1 MKKIFFLAAA
11 MAASMSLM
19 AQVEFHY
26 LPTAG
31 DKNAAGVEFTKSD
44 KVEVAAGE
52 QFIAG
57 ENFDVFNAYKTTYKV
72 VGMVTD
78 TAYSHLKIGD
88 VVVDYN
94 KERIQGQ
101 DNPTAGGANPVVDMA
116 CPTQGACFKV
126 NVKKDGFLYV
136 AVKSTPNKQQFA
148 FEGVAEA
155 SGVISGTY
163 VGFQYLTMSV
173 NPKPEDPIGNPDG
186 AICVEYTGEPTL
198 NQLLSSAPMPY
209 AVVRDNAYS
218 TSGVGVLVLP
228 VYAEAETYIVGT
240 AGSKMMACGFGF
252 SETRVDVTALGSKNV
267 VYDDGT
273 TKSFDDVL
281 LTDPTRITAFD
292 CSKDPIML
300 KVSIPEEEK
309 SEEAIWNKVDS
320 VGKAAVNMT
329 AWVWADGVDGSFRTM
344 VKSGSNFVL
353 QIDDLTQ
360 FNVLFVSGKVDSW
373 DGIKAYAQTED
384 VNNVTADGCYKITNF
399 DPAKAEQ
406 KCKAVA
412 VDCLTGAE
420 LTGIADVVADEAAKA
435 VKVIE
440 NGQLIIV
447 KDGVKYN
454 VLGTVVK

>member
-26 LPTAG
+26 LPTVG
-31 DKNAAGVEFTKSD
+31 DKNAAGTEFNKSD
-44 KVEVAAGE
+44 KVEVAADE
-52 QFIAG
+52 LFIAG
-57 ENFDVFNAYKTTYKV
+57 ENFEVYNAYKTTYKA

-116 CPTQGACFKV
+116 CPTQGACYKV
-126 NVKKDGFLYV
+126 KVKKDGYLYV

-155 SGVISGTY
+155 NGVIAGTY
-163 VGFQYLTMSV
+163 VGFKYLTMSV
-173 NPKPEDPIGNPDG
+173 NPKENDPIGNPDG
-186 AICVEYTGEPTL
+186 AIMVEYKGEPTY

-209 AVVRDNAYS
+209 AVVRDGSYS
-218 TSGVGVLVLP
+218 TSGIGVLTLP
-228 VYAEAETYIVGT
+228 VYADAETYIVGT
-240 AGSKMMACGFGF
+240 AGSKMMACGFAF
-252 SETRVDVTALGSKNV
+252 SENPVEVVALGSEV
-267 VYDDGT
+267 VMEDATTKKYDDV
-273 TKSFDDVL
+273 VL
-281 LTDPTRITAFD
+281 TNEANITVFD

-320 VGKAAVNMT
+320 VGKAAVNMS
-329 AWVWADGVDGSFRTM
+329 AWVWADGVNGSFRTM
-344 VKSGSNFVL
+344 VKSGNNFVL

-373 DGIKAYAQTED
+373 DGIKPHAQTED

-399 DPAKAEQ
+399 DPANAEQ

-412 VDCLTGAE
+412 VDCLTGDE
-420 LTGIADVVADEAAKA
+420 LTGIADVVADGEAKA

-440 NGQLIIV
+440 NGQLIIIKV
-447 KDGVKYN
+447 GVKYN
-454 VLGTVVK
+454 VLGTVVE